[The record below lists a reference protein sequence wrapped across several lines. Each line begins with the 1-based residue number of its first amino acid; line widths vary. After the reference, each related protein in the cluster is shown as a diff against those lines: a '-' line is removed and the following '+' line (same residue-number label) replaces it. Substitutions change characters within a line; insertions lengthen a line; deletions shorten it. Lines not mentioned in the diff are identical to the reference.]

1 MGGQGS
7 PHEELTTS
15 MARTLS
21 DTVIV
26 AMIEAA
32 TRLASGRAP
41 VTGSSGPAGTAAAAG
56 AAGRPGEAVS
66 EPAEARGAVGA
77 ESTVSAAAEEA
88 RSTAI
93 EPPASRH
100 DTRSAEQIGADFKTI
115 YRHIEEVVRESAEQE
130 TRAIGF

>member
-1 MGGQGS
+1 
-7 PHEELTTS
+7 

-41 VTGSSGPAGTAAAAG
+41 VSGSAGTAAARAAG
-56 AAGRPGEAVS
+56 APERPDEPAS
-66 EPAEARGAVGA
+66 ESAEARGAAGA
-77 ESTVSAAAEEA
+77 ERTVSSLDGEA
-88 RSTAI
+88 RSPAA
-93 EPPASRH
+93 EPPASRHAPEGH

-115 YRHIEEVVRESAEQE
+115 YRHIEEVVRESAEHE
-130 TRAIGF
+130 PRAIGFAPRS